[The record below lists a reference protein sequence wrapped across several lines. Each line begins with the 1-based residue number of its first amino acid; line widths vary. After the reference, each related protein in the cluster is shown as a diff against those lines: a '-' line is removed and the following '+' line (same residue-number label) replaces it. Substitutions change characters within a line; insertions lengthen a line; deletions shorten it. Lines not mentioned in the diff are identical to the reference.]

1 MPAVYSDGSVTGL
14 LLPALHLT
22 NEIDQTGARI
32 RGTNIR
38 PTSVM
43 ILPNN
48 SRSTLLITLKEV
60 ISRSI

>member
-22 NEIDQTGARI
+22 NEIDQSGARI

-43 ILPNN
+43 ILTYN
-48 SRSTLLITLKEV
+48 SGSTLLIAQKKIT
-60 ISRSI
+60 SR